1 MRRTRSLGSL
11 LGDPVRHCGRAGAA
25 ATRHQRT
32 MARSTTAPV
41 ATTWSQVAA
50 LRLARQHLLERAS
63 RDRMIDVVRIMVG
76 LQAQVTSAAEL
87 QFVARVDATPSRWS
101 AASSRP
107 GRCAAR
113 STGWPLAVRIGSW
126 P

>member
-1 MRRTRSLGSL
+1 
-11 LGDPVRHCGRAGAA
+11 
-25 ATRHQRT
+25 

-63 RDRMIDVVRIMVG
+63 RDRMIDVVRIMIG

-101 AASSRP
+101 AAS
-107 GRCAAR
+107 
-113 STGWPLAVRIGSW
+113 
-126 P
+126 